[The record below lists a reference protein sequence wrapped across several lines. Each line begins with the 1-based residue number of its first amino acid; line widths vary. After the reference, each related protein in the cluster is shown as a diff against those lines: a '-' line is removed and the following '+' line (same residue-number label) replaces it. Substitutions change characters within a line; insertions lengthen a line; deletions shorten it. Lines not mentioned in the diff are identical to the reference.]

1 MIDLH
6 SHLLPGIDDGAQTLD
21 DSLTMARQAVAD
33 GTTIL
38 ACTPHIYPGLFPNTP
53 AIISQA
59 VLQLRQALKDNAIP
73 LEIVYGAD
81 IQIIPELVSR
91 LRNGELPTLNNTRYF
106 LFEPPHHVP
115 NTAMLELVHNSVAA
129 GFVPIIT
136 HPERL
141 SYAFGKYREFAKA
154 VASGAWLQLT
164 GNAITGHFGP
174 DVAKLSERF
183 LRDGLVHIVASD
195 AHDAI
200 HRPPVLSR
208 AYERCVAL
216 VGEAEAEQLF
226 VQRPR
231 AILDNANPVDVAPP
245 TPELKASGLKG
256 LLTRWL
262 Q

>member
-1 MIDLH
+1 
-6 SHLLPGIDDGAQTLD
+6 
-21 DSLTMARQAVAD
+21 
-33 GTTIL
+33 
-38 ACTPHIYPGLFPNTP
+38 
-53 AIISQA
+53 
-59 VLQLRQALKDNAIP
+59 
-73 LEIVYGAD
+73 
-81 IQIIPELVSR
+81 
-91 LRNGELPTLNNTRYF
+91 
-106 LFEPPHHVP
+106 
-115 NTAMLELVHNSVAA
+115 
-129 GFVPIIT
+129 
-136 HPERL
+136 
-141 SYAFGKYREFAKA
+141 